1 MRKARIP
8 LPVLILISA
17 TLFLFASSFG
27 EWIARPATS
36 VRAPHREN
44 VEEQQTAIAYV
55 RVMSWLSQLVT
66 RSTVRAQTN
75 VESAQPADCDQ
86 TSTRDMAT
94 HTVQLCALSKP
105 ARPSRSSCKSSR
117 WQLTIQNS
125 PRSLARFFN
134 EQRTTNN

>member
-1 MRKARIP
+1 MKKAKLP

-44 VEEQQTAIAYV
+44 VEPQQTAIAYV

-66 RSTVRAQTN
+66 RSRVQAEAN
-75 VESAQPADCDQ
+75 VESAQPDDC
-86 TSTRDMAT
+86 AT
-94 HTVQLCALSKP
+94 APAREALARNIQLCALNGTSHH
-105 ARPSRSSCKSSR
+105 SRNLCKFSQ

-134 EQRTTNN
+134 EQRTTAN

>member
-1 MRKARIP
+1 MKKAKLP

-44 VEEQQTAIAYV
+44 VEPQQTAIAYV

-66 RSTVRAQTN
+66 RSRVQAEAN
-75 VESAQPADCDQ
+75 VESAQPAEY
-86 TSTRDMAT
+86 SAAPAHAAAARRI
-94 HTVQLCALSKP
+94 QLCAYI
-105 ARPSRSSCKSSR
+105 RPSHPSRNLCKSS
-117 WQLTIQNS
+117 Q
-125 PRSLARFFN
+125 
-134 EQRTTNN
+134 